1 MLDDN
6 GGEIRCFL
14 RGKILNE
21 YKLKKDK
28 LITLDIAAVGD
39 VVEFNL
45 NEDGTGVI
53 EDILERKNHISRK
66 APRMKGA
73 SYRGERLEQVIAA
86 NVDKMIIVNSWDL
99 PKFNNRLVDRMLVVA
114 ESSGVEPSIVINK
127 IDLDKSNERKKF
139 VDLYQS
145 IGYKVFETSAVN
157 NEGISGLKEF
167 IRNSVSVFWGHSGV
181 GKSSILNKLYPGL
194 NFKVGKVSDYN
205 RRGRHTTVTAVMKKV
220 EENTF
225 VIDTP
230 GIREIDPYGIK
241 KEDLGHFF
249 IEFGE
254 FIQNCRFN
262 TCTHYHEP
270 GCGVI
275 EAYRNGKISRE
286 RYESYLA
293 LLETIE
299 EDLFF

>member
-1 MLDDN
+1 MDKN
-6 GGEIRCFL
+6 GDEIRCYL

-39 VVEFNL
+39 IVEFNL

-53 EDILERKNHISRK
+53 EEILERKNHISRK

-73 SYRGERLEQVIAA
+73 SYRGERLEQIIAA
-86 NVDKMIIVNSWDL
+86 NVDKMIIVNSWEL

-114 ESSGVEPSIVINK
+114 ESSGVAPSIVINK
-127 IDLDKSNERKKF
+127 IDLDESNVRNKF
-139 VDLYQS
+139 VNLYRS
-145 IGYKVFETSAVN
+145 IGYKVFETSTIN
-157 NEGISGLKEF
+157 NSGIMELKEF
-167 IRNSVSVFWGHSGV
+167 IRNSVALFWGHSGV
-181 GKSSILNKLYPGL
+181 GKSSLLNKLYPDL
-194 NFKVGKVSDYN
+194 NFKVGEVSDYN
-205 RRGRHTTVTAVMKKV
+205 KRGRHTTVTAVMKKV

-275 EAYRNGKISRE
+275 EAYRDGKISRE

>member
-1 MLDDN
+1 MDN
-6 GGEIRCFL
+6 YGNEIRCFI
-14 RGKILNE
+14 RGKIVNE

-28 LITLDIAAVGD
+28 LITLDIVAVGD
-39 VVEFNL
+39 IVEFIL
-45 NEDGTGVI
+45 NDDGTGVI
-53 EDILERKNHISRK
+53 EEILERKNHISRK
-66 APRMKGA
+66 APKMKGA
-73 SYRGERLEQVIAA
+73 SYRGERLEQIIAA
-86 NVDKMIIVNSWDL
+86 NIDKMIIVNSWDL

-114 ESSGVEPSIVINK
+114 ESSGVIPAIVINK
-127 IDLDKSNERKKF
+127 IDLDESNERTKF
-139 VDLYQS
+139 VELYQS
-145 IGYKVFETSAVN
+145 IGYKVFETSTIN
-157 NEGISGLKEF
+157 NSSIKELKEF
-167 IRNSVSVFWGHSGV
+167 ISNSVTLFWGHSGV
-181 GKSSILNKLYPGL
+181 GKSSILNNLYSEL
-194 NFKVGKVSDYN
+194 NFKVGKVSHYN
-205 RRGRHTTVTAVMKKV
+205 KRGRHTTVTTVMKKV
-220 EENTF
+220 EGNTF

-249 IEFGE
+249 VEFRE
-254 FIQNCRFN
+254 FIQVCRFN

-275 EAYRNGKISRE
+275 EAYRDGKISKE

>member
-1 MLDDN
+1 VLDDN

-127 IDLDKSNERKKF
+127 IDLDESNDRNKF
-139 VDLYQS
+139 VNLYRS
-145 IGYKVFETSAVN
+145 IGYRVFETCTIN
-157 NEGISGLKEF
+157 NSGIMELKEF
-167 IRNSVSVFWGHSGV
+167 IRNSVALFWGHSGV
-181 GKSSILNKLYPGL
+181 GKSSLLNKLYPDL
-194 NFKVGKVSDYN
+194 NFKVGEVSDYN
-205 RRGRHTTVTAVMKKV
+205 KRGRHTTVTAVMKKV

-275 EAYRNGKISRE
+275 EAYRDGKISRE